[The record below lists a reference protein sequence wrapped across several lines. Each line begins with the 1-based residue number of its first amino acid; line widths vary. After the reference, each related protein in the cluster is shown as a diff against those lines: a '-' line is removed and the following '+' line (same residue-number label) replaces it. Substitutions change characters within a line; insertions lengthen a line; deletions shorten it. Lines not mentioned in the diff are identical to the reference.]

1 MTPAHF
7 QTETIFQEVI
17 RLYESTFPG
26 QIAAYYVEGSVAD
39 QTNLVTSDIDLV
51 IVFSGQ
57 FAQENTR
64 QIAEQLWNQNNQE
77 MAVEVDITAIDEQQ
91 LQKGVQPNLK
101 LGSQLIYGQDICS
114 KYPLLPIA
122 DWARERMHASY
133 WLTINIHP
141 RPKPVQLPLI
151 YPDEQNEFYGYLT
164 RTFRLPNGKE
174 VLCTRDLVRTVTWKA
189 TALLAHKARQ
199 YAVRKS
205 QIAQLYHEYI
215 GNEWS
220 EYLAEIVY
228 FCRNQ
233 HQYLIPEELEPRQQL
248 RSLCAQTLQFEQ
260 HFLEVYK
267 KFLLEELRS
276 TDSEHARFA
285 AWVQEKAPLNDE
297 DVIVALETYH

>member
-1 MTPAHF
+1 MTSAHF

-26 QIAAYYVEGSVAD
+26 QIAAYYVEGSMAD

-51 IVFSGQ
+51 IVFSDQ

-64 QIAEQLWNQNNQE
+64 QTAEQLWSKNHQE
-77 MAVEVDITAIDEQQ
+77 TSVEVDITVIDEQQ

-101 LGSQLIYGQDICS
+101 LGSQLIYGQDIYS

-164 RTFRLPNGKE
+164 RTLRLP
-174 VLCTRDLVRTVTWKA
+174 
-189 TALLAHKARQ
+189 
-199 YAVRKS
+199 
-205 QIAQLYHEYI
+205 
-215 GNEWS
+215 
-220 EYLAEIVY
+220 
-228 FCRNQ
+228 
-233 HQYLIPEELEPRQQL
+233 
-248 RSLCAQTLQFEQ
+248 
-260 HFLEVYK
+260 
-267 KFLLEELRS
+267 
-276 TDSEHARFA
+276 
-285 AWVQEKAPLNDE
+285 
-297 DVIVALETYH
+297 